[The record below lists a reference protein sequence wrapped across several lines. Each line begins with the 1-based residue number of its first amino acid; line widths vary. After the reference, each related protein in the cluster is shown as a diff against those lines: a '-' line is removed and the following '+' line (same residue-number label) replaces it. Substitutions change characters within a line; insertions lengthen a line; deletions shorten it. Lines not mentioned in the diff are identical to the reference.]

1 MGNRKSKVIESETDS
16 SKNSTLIQ
24 EENTTKSNPHDAI
37 LAILAENKKLK
48 SENENLKA
56 EIEKYKKLTVR
67 LNANSNHSCLCKLP
81 MKIFQDEV
89 RILKETSIDMAVIL
103 QQDNVSVGMYN
114 SSEYNRNVQSFKN
127 EL

>member
-48 SENENLKA
+48 SETESLKA
-56 EIEKYKKLTVR
+56 EFKKLTVN
-67 LNANSNHSCLCKLP
+67 LSANSNHSCLCKLL
-81 MKIFQDEV
+81 MKIF
-89 RILKETSIDMAVIL
+89 
-103 QQDNVSVGMYN
+103 
-114 SSEYNRNVQSFKN
+114 
-127 EL
+127 

>member
-48 SENENLKA
+48 SEIESLKA
-56 EIEKYKKLTVR
+56 EIEKYKKLTVN
-67 LNANSNHSCLCKLP
+67 LSANSNHSCLYK
-81 MKIFQDEV
+81 
-89 RILKETSIDMAVIL
+89 A
-103 QQDNVSVGMYN
+103 
-114 SSEYNRNVQSFKN
+114 
-127 EL
+127 